1 MRILLANEPRSY
13 REAFADAF
21 RALRPHVEVITVE
34 PEAIEEEV
42 LRLRP
47 DVVVC
52 SRTTPA
58 IRTAASS
65 WMEVLVENEALL
77 VRTSETGQFYDLNPG
92 FETLLAFV
100 DRSEKAQSTRHRRV
114 RSGSGP

>member
-21 RALRPHVEVITVE
+21 RALRPHFEVITLE
-34 PEAIEEEV
+34 PDALEDAT
-42 LRLRP
+42 LHLRP

-58 IRTAASS
+58 IRAAAGA
-65 WMEVLVENEALL
+65 WMEVRVEEELL
-77 VRTSETGQFYDLNPG
+77 IVRTSDTGRTPAPNAGL
-92 FETLLAFV
+92 ESMLAFV
-100 DRSEKAQSTRHRRV
+100 DRREEEARIRRANA
-114 RSGSGP
+114 S

>member
-13 REAFADAF
+13 RETFADTF
-21 RALRPHVEVITVE
+21 RALRPNVEVITVE
-34 PEAIEEEV
+34 PDALEEAT

-58 IRTAASS
+58 IRAATRS
-65 WMEVLVENEALL
+65 WMEVRVEGELL
-77 VRTSETGQFYDLNPG
+77 IVRTSDPGRSPAPNPG
-92 FETLLAFV
+92 LESLLAFV
-100 DRSEKAQSTRHRRV
+100 DRNEEEARIRRANA
-114 RSGSGP
+114 S

>member
-34 PEAIEEEV
+34 PEALEEVV
-42 LRLRP
+42 LRLSP
-47 DVVVC
+47 DLVVC

-58 IRTAASS
+58 IRAATDS
-65 WMEVLVENEALL
+65 WMEVRVEGELL
-77 VRTSETGQFYDLNPG
+77 VMRTSDTDRSNDPNPG
-92 FETLLAFV
+92 LETLLAFV
-100 DRSEKAQSTRHRRV
+100 DRSDGDA
-114 RSGSGP
+114 RSGRRTPVRTP

>member
-21 RALRPHVEVITVE
+21 RALRPHVEAITVD
-34 PEAIEEEV
+34 PEALEEEM

-52 SRTTPA
+52 SHTTPA
-58 IRTAASS
+58 IRAAGS
-65 WMEVLVENEALL
+65 WIEVRVEDELL
-77 VRTSETGQFYDLNPG
+77 TLRTSGTDRSNNPDL
-92 FETLLAFV
+92 ETLLAFV
-100 DRSEKAQSTRHRRV
+100 DRSDGEARNGGRTPV
-114 RSGSGP
+114 RTP